1 MRRSALWDE
10 HSRGAHAPRRR
21 AAPRTVVLGYD
32 GSQAAQRATVRAAD
46 AAGSGG
52 RVVVVTALPRT
63 DLLMRA
69 HESNSPIADADSLIE
84 QASALLRRH
93 DISLSKRV
101 EQADPAEA
109 LAAAASDTNADLIVV
124 GARGDSYLARA
135 LRGSVAE
142 RLVTRAPCDVLVV
155 R

>member
-1 MRRSALWDE
+1 
-10 HSRGAHAPRRR
+10 
-21 AAPRTVVLGYD
+21 
-32 GSQAAQRATVRAAD
+32 
-46 AAGSGG
+46 
-52 RVVVVTALPRT
+52 
-63 DLLMRA
+63 MRA